1 MSDSLVDQF
10 SALVITDRIDSLKK
24 LIASDPPEIDIIP
37 PGKLCRDGTFL
48 DGLPAETLEFIFR
61 IENAGR
67 NLHRAEFLSRAS
79 EEALLRAINFNEAS
93 SLRRAIVY
101 GTLAVHHVFRDD
113 PERGKVISM
122 FGRALRR
129 QWETSKLDED
139 LSDVIYYF
147 QKAVQYGPAEE
158 PNRALHFDDLG
169 NAFSARY
176 NINHALDDFEEG
188 KRSFE
193 AAIALAH
200 SAEPM
205 FISGLGSLVKERC
218 TYEGQREPSRLDE
231 CISIFSRAIDKV
243 TSEFR
248 GSVSVLHWKLGK
260 AYEDRYRLSAN
271 SDDWENSRVSF
282 EKALSLVQPGTQNH
296 LIACYG
302 LGMLYSQHFSK
313 LGRVA
318 DGNRAN
324 ELFKLALQTNP
335 SNAHVMTALAE
346 NLRFRANSTGSEQ
359 DLLESTALLTIA
371 VNSTSSDDSE
381 LPFRLG
387 RHAHALL
394 DRFEVC
400 GKIEDVDQAISLV
413 QKALD
418 APSLKVLDKWKY
430 LQMLGTCFLM
440 RFEATEEAHDLENA
454 FSKIQAALSC
464 ENLSDE
470 SQAACFRELG
480 KAFFKN
486 YKFTKKEEHL
496 ERSIENYKRA
506 IKAYGNDVSALHL
519 VYNDLGNAFSLKF
532 ERTGVWEDLHEAV
545 KCYSDGIQT
554 LQDCRTDETRGA
566 EARLIHGLANVY
578 FQQFQRWQ
586 RSLDLDMAIS
596 CYQKCVDSTPEN
608 NKKLATRMGSLSW
621 ALQARFDLHQKLEDL
636 KEAQL
641 CVENALKLSMPL
653 EPTTK
658 AYLENRL
665 GAAYLRSFFFH
676 KDSKFLDIAADH
688 FQKGLAAGC
697 KEPAYNYSVSLN
709 LSIVLMRRAEISKN
723 QGDIQAASIQL
734 KRSMCFLKP
743 DDPDI
748 NSLSSAI
755 ADLLMILYSITN
767 DPTMGKL
774 YIQLGS
780 FLTQSKLIIPE
791 TIAYTKMQTARLEYD
806 INKNATAARDSLKS
820 TIKDLPRAI
829 LFGLNRS
836 DQLRI
841 IKKFIWL
848 PSHAVAFSLAA
859 GDQPSD
865 ALRLFE
871 NSRSIIWDQ
880 LLNKDA
886 NIDEL
891 EDKHPALANK
901 FSELKVRLAQQ
912 MPLRAATDPVYSGA
926 LARQTFHHAD
936 LSYNKLLEEIRAQ
949 PGFEDF
955 LLFPDLTTNL
965 SEYASGDGSII
976 IVNGTQYRSD
986 AIIIKSDGVTTVPLP
1001 LFNYDA
1007 CLEKAGELHVSL
1019 TSMETDPEGASIN
1032 FDKVLLWLWDSVAE
1046 PILRGLG
1053 LLNQV
1058 QQSCGSGA
1066 NPPRVWWITTGWM
1079 NIFPIHAA
1087 GDHKRALATGESC
1100 TVIDSTVSSYVNTL
1114 TALKVARKK
1123 FASFSTAQADDSN
1136 TLSTALLVKMPA
1148 TPDSFPLDNA
1158 VNEISAVSA
1167 SLHDVHVASIIL
1179 DKPKRADVLSKL
1191 NGCTLAHFACHG
1203 RSNPTDPSLS
1213 LLQFQDWKQ
1222 RPFDVR
1228 AILRA
1233 QKTAS
1238 ACQLVYLSA
1247 CETAVNKVVK
1257 LGEEGIHLS
1266 GAFQMAGVPH
1276 VVATLWR
1283 IEDSLSV
1290 DICKAFYVNLKG
1302 VGGSDSEKK
1311 LELGNSA
1318 EALRSAVLGIRNRGV
1333 DALLW
1338 GAYVHSGP

>member
-1 MSDSLVDQF
+1 MSESIVDQF
-10 SALVITDRIDSLKK
+10 SALVLADRIDSIKK

-37 PGKLCRDGTFL
+37 PGKLCRDESFL
-48 DGLPAETLEFIFR
+48 DGLPADTLEFIFR
-61 IENAGR
+61 VENAGR

-79 EEALLRAINFNEAS
+79 QDALLRAINFNEAS
-93 SLRRAIVY
+93 SLHRAIVY
-101 GTLAVHHVFRDD
+101 GTLAVHHVLRDD

-122 FGRALRR
+122 FGRVLRR
-129 QWETSKLDED
+129 QWEASKLDED
-139 LSDVIYYF
+139 LNDVIYYF

-169 NAFSARY
+169 NAFSVRY
-176 NINHALDDFEEG
+176 KINHAQDDFEEG

-193 AAIALAH
+193 AAIALGH
-200 SAEPM
+200 SAEPA
-205 FISGLGSLVKERC
+205 FISGLGRLVKDRWIF
-218 TYEGQREPSRLDE
+218 EGQREPSRLDE
-231 CISIFSRAIDKV
+231 CISIFSQAVAKV

-248 GSVSVLHWKLGK
+248 GSVSALYWHLGK

-271 SDDWENSRVSF
+271 PDDWENTRISL

-296 LIACYG
+296 LIYCYD
-302 LGMLYSQHFSK
+302 LGMLHSVHFSK
-313 LGRVA
+313 LGRIT

-324 ELFKLALQTNP
+324 ELFRLALQKNP
-335 SNAHVMTALAE
+335 SNAQVMTALAE

-371 VNSTSSDDSE
+371 VNLTSSDDPE

-387 RHAHALL
+387 RQAHALM

-400 GKIEDVDQAISLV
+400 GKIEDVDQALSRV

-440 RFEATEEAHDLENA
+440 RFEAIEEAHDLENA
-454 FSKIQAALSC
+454 FSKIQAALSTD
-464 ENLSDE
+464 NLSDE

-480 KAFFKN
+480 KAFFKK

-496 ERSIENYKRA
+496 KGSIENYKRA
-506 IKAYGNDVSALHL
+506 IEAYGSDGSALYL

-532 ERTGVWEDLHEAV
+532 ERTGVWEDLNEAV
-545 KCYSDGIQT
+545 KCYHDGIQM
-554 LQDCRTDETRGA
+554 LHHCRTDETRGA
-566 EARLIHGLANVY
+566 EAMLLHGLANVQ

-586 RSLDLDMAIS
+586 RSSDLDFAIA

-608 NKKLATRMGSLSW
+608 NTRLATRMGSLSW

-641 CVENALKLSMPL
+641 CVENALKLSIPL
-653 EPTTK
+653 KPTTK

-665 GAAYLRSFFFH
+665 GAAYLRSYFIL

-697 KEPAYNYSVSLN
+697 KEPAFNYSVTLN
-709 LSIVLMRRAEISKN
+709 LSMALMRKAEISKN
-723 QGDIQAASIQL
+723 QADILAAATQFV
-734 KRSMCFLKP
+734 RSMFFLKE

-748 NSLSSAI
+748 STMSSAF
-755 ADLLMILYSITN
+755 ADLLMILYTMTK
-767 DPTMGKL
+767 DPRMGKT
-774 YIQLGS
+774 YIQLSS
-780 FLTQSKLIIPE
+780 FVIQNKMILPE
-791 TIAYTKMQTARLEYD
+791 TFAYMKMQTARLEYD
-806 INKNATAARDSLKS
+806 INKNAAAARDWLKS
-820 TIKDLPRAI
+820 AIKDLPEAI
-829 LFGLNRS
+829 LLGLNRS

-841 IKKFIWL
+841 IKKFTWL
-848 PSHAVAFSLAA
+848 PSHAAAFSLAA
-859 GDQPSD
+859 GDKPVD

-871 NSRSIIWDQ
+871 NSRSIIWDR
-880 LLNKDA
+880 LLNEDA
-886 NIDEL
+886 SIDEL
-891 EDKHPALANK
+891 EDQHPALATK
-901 FSELKVRLAQQ
+901 FRELKAQLAQQ
-912 MPLRAATDPVYSGA
+912 MPQRAATDPDYSGA
-926 LARQTFHHAD
+926 FARQTFHHAA
-936 LSYNKLLEEIRAQ
+936 LSYNKALEEIRAQ
-949 PGFEDF
+949 PGFENF
-955 LLFPDLTTNL
+955 LLFPDLTTSL
-965 SEYASGDGSII
+965 SEYASGDGPII

-1001 LFNYDA
+1001 LFNFDA
-1007 CLEKAGELHVSL
+1007 CLEKAAELHVSL
-1019 TSMETDPEGASIN
+1019 TSMGTNPEGASIN
-1032 FDKVLLWLWDSVAE
+1032 FDKVLLWLWASVAE
-1046 PILRGLG
+1046 PILGGLG
-1053 LLNQV
+1053 LLNQA
-1058 QQSCGSGA
+1058 QQSCGGG
-1066 NPPRVWWITTGWM
+1066 NLPRVWWITTGWM

-1087 GDHKRALATGESC
+1087 GDHKRALATGEPC

-1114 TALKVARKK
+1114 TALKFARKK
-1123 FASFSTAQADDSN
+1123 FASFSTAQADSS
-1136 TLSTALLVKMPA
+1136 TLSTALLVKMPT
-1148 TPDSFPLDNA
+1148 TPDNFPLDNA
-1158 VNEISAVSA
+1158 ANEVSAVSA
-1167 SLHDVHVASIIL
+1167 SLDDAHVASTVL
-1179 DKPKRADVLSKL
+1179 DRPKRADVLSMFK
-1191 NGCTLAHFACHG
+1191 GCTLAHFACHG

-1213 LLQFQDWKQ
+1213 LLQLQDWKQ

-1233 QKTAS
+1233 QKTA
-1238 ACQLVYLSA
+1238 CQLAYLSA
-1247 CETAVNKVVK
+1247 CETAVNKLVT
-1257 LGEEGIHLS
+1257 LREEGIHLS
-1266 GAFQMAGVPH
+1266 GGFQMAGVSH

-1290 DICKAFYVNLKG
+1290 DICKAFYGNLKG
-1302 VGGSDSEKK
+1302 NGGK

-1318 EALRSAVLGIRNRGV
+1318 EALRSAVLGIRNRGE

>member
-10 SALVITDRIDSLKK
+10 SALALADRIDSIKK

-37 PGKLCRDGTFL
+37 PGKLCRDESFL

-61 IENAGR
+61 FENAGR

-79 EEALLRAINFNEAS
+79 QDALLRAINFNEVS
-93 SLRRAIVY
+93 SLRRAIIY
-101 GTLAVHHVFRDD
+101 GSLAVYHVFRDD

-122 FGRALRR
+122 FGRALRQ
-129 QWETSKLDED
+129 QWEASKLDED
-139 LSDVIYYF
+139 LNDVIYYF

-176 NINHALDDFEEG
+176 KIKHALDDFEEG

-193 AAIALAH
+193 AAIALGH

-218 TYEGQREPSRLDE
+218 IFEGQREPSRLDE
-231 CISIFSRAIDKV
+231 CISIFSRAIAKV
-243 TSEFR
+243 TGEFR
-248 GSVSVLHWKLGK
+248 GSVSALHWHLGK

-271 SDDWENSRVSF
+271 PDHWENARISL

-296 LIACYG
+296 LIYCYD
-302 LGMLYSQHFSK
+302 LGMLHSLHFSK
-313 LGRVA
+313 FGRIT

-346 NLRFRANSTGSEQ
+346 NLRFRASSTGSKQ
-359 DLLESTALLTIA
+359 DLQESNALLTIA
-371 VNSTSSDDSE
+371 VNSTSSDDPE
-381 LPFRLG
+381 LPFRVG

-440 RFEATEEAHDLENA
+440 RFEATETAHDLENA

-464 ENLSDE
+464 DNLSDE

-480 KAFFKN
+480 KAFFKR
-486 YKFTKKEEHL
+486 YKFTNNEEHL
-496 ERSIENYKRA
+496 KESIENYKRA
-506 IKAYGNDVSALHL
+506 IESNGNDVSALHL

-545 KCYSDGIQT
+545 KYYDDGIQM
-554 LQDCRTDETRGA
+554 LQRCRTDETRGP
-566 EARLIHGLANVY
+566 EAMLLHGLANVH

-586 RSLDLDMAIS
+586 RSSDLDMAIA

-608 NKKLATRMGSLSW
+608 NIRLATRMGSLSW

-641 CVENALKLSMPL
+641 YVENALKLSIPP
-653 EPTTK
+653 EPSTK

-665 GAAYLRSFFFH
+665 GAAYLRSFFFL

-688 FQKGLAAGC
+688 FKKGLAAGC

-709 LSIVLMRRAEISKN
+709 LSIALMRKAEISKN
-723 QGDIQAASIQL
+723 LEDIKAAGAQFY
-734 KRSMCFLKP
+734 RSMFFLKQ

-748 NSLSSAI
+748 NTLSSAL
-755 ADLLMILYSITN
+755 ADLIMILYSITK
-767 DPTMGKL
+767 DPTMGKM
-774 YIQLGS
+774 YIQLS
-780 FLTQSKLIIPE
+780 SSIIQSKLIIPE
-791 TIAYTKMQTARLEYD
+791 TVAYTKMQTARLEYD
-806 INKNATAARDSLKS
+806 INKNAAAARDSLKS
-820 TIKDLPRAI
+820 TIKDLPKAI
-829 LFGLNRS
+829 LFGMNRS

-841 IKKFIWL
+841 IKKFRWL

-859 GDQPSD
+859 GDKPSD

-871 NSRSIIWDQ
+871 NSRSIIWDR

-886 NIDEL
+886 SIDEL
-891 EDKHPALANK
+891 EDQHPALASK
-901 FSELKVRLAQQ
+901 FKELKARLAQQ
-912 MPLRAATDPVYSGA
+912 MPLRAAIDPVYTGA

-936 LSYNKLLEEIRAQ
+936 LSYNKVLEEIRAQ

-965 SEYASGDGSII
+965 SEYASGDGPII
-976 IVNGTQYRSD
+976 IVNDTQYRSD
-986 AIIIKSDGVTTVPLP
+986 AIIIKSDSVTTVPLP
-1001 LFNYDA
+1001 LFKYDA

-1019 TSMETDPEGASIN
+1019 TSMDTDPEGASIN
-1032 FDKVLLWLWDSVAE
+1032 FDKVLLWLWASVAE

-1053 LLNQV
+1053 LLNQA
-1058 QQSCGSGA
+1058 QQSCGEG
-1066 NPPRVWWITTGWM
+1066 NLPRVWWITTGWM

-1087 GDHKRALATGESC
+1087 GDHKRALATGEPC

-1114 TALKVARKK
+1114 AALKFARKK
-1123 FASFSTAQADDSN
+1123 FASFSTAQADSS
-1136 TLSTALLVKMPA
+1136 TLSTALLVKMPT
-1148 TPDSFPLDNA
+1148 TPDNFPLDNA
-1158 VNEISAVSA
+1158 ANEVSAVST
-1167 SLHDVHVASIIL
+1167 SLDDAHVASTIL
-1179 DKPKRADVLSKL
+1179 DRPKRADVLSKL

-1213 LLQFQDWKQ
+1213 LLQLQDWKQ

-1233 QKTAS
+1233 QKT

-1266 GAFQMAGVPH
+1266 GGFQMAGVPH

-1290 DICKAFYVNLKG
+1290 DICKAFYSNLKG
-1302 VGGSDSEKK
+1302 NGGK
-1311 LELGNSA
+1311 LQLGNSA

-1338 GAYVHSGP
+1338 AAYVHSGP